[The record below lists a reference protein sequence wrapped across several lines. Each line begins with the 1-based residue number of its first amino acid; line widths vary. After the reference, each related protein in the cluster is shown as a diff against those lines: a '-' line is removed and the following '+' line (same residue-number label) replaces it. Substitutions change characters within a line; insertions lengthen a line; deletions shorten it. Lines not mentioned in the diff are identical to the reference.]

1 MGQETF
7 NLQLLI
13 MLIILLKNLY
23 YWKNIMLLKNFLQNE
38 NVNFVH
44 LKLKANLSPLMSM
57 KLFLIF

>member
-1 MGQETF
+1 
-7 NLQLLI
+7 
-13 MLIILLKNLY
+13 
-23 YWKNIMLLKNFLQNE
+23 MLLKNVLQNE